1 MRSYFFSCS
10 LFVVALMVLMCDS
23 FKSLADEPSAP
34 SDVVELLDGAESAE
48 AALNAMIAA
57 SNAGDDQ
64 AAMLLVDPA
73 IRPLLLPSIAI
84 ERYAIDSL
92 FFKTGAFGEDN
103 EFRGGQ
109 LFHFTLRDL
118 VRIRSIKQLEKR
130 LVDDK
135 RVVFTV
141 LTTEKSYHEE
151 KHIHNVRS
159 FLAIQRSDRWYLFR
173 PFGELTNLLCGI
185 DPWQDTNEPVKLLQ
199 VHQSDDE
206 HSNRKNADYE
216 LEYRLPIE
224 LIHEHLVEAASAPEI
239 KGANQLASRLQCHYD
254 SIVNRAKR
262 GDYQNRSELKDAMD
276 PIEDWADILSGTT
289 ASLAPGLIEFAKK
302 HGLKP
307 EPN

>member
-1 MRSYFFSCS
+1 M
-10 LFVVALMVLMCDS
+10 
-23 FKSLADEPSAP
+23 
-34 SDVVELLDGAESAE
+34 VELLDGADSAE
-48 AALNAMIAA
+48 AALKAMVAA

-84 ERYAIDSL
+84 ERYAIDSYFL
-92 FFKTGAFGEDN
+92 ETRAFGEDKK
-103 EFRGGQ
+103 FRGGQ

-239 KGANQLASRLQCHYD
+239 KGANQLASRLQRHYD

-262 GDYQNRSELKDAMD
+262 GDYQSRRELKDAMD

-289 ASLAPGLIEFAKK
+289 ASLAPGLLEFAKK

>member
-1 MRSYFFSCS
+1 MRSHFFHFS
-10 LFVVALMVLMCDS
+10 LLVFALS
-23 FKSLADEPSAP
+23 SPISETINSSADEPTAP
-34 SDVVELLDGAESAE
+34 ADVVELLEGADSAE
-48 AALNAMIAA
+48 AALKAMVAA

-141 LTTEKSYHEE
+141 LTTEKSYHKE

-239 KGANQLASRLQCHYD
+239 KGANQLASRLQRHYD

-262 GDYQNRSELKDAMD
+262 GDYQSRRELKDAMD

-289 ASLAPGLIEFAKK
+289 PSLTPGLLQFAKN
-302 HGLKP
+302 HGLQP
-307 EPN
+307 E